1 MFRHVTNAEN
11 KGASCRCFF
20 DSSWLRR
27 IVDGK
32 PWYPI
37 TEFSTVYIYIYIY
50 PPRIDG
56 DGMHFEC
63 RMCSLFV
70 WKIRSTSCRR
80 SSNRS
85 RDQTEGTRNRQIH
98 IVLLDHRI
106 IILKTQCYRD
116 KLRPVNNGFN
126 KAIRFDNGIDRAF
139 CSLCITVHFPM
150 THDDDPDVYRC
161 VLLLSL
167 FTRYR
172 HRLLRRA
179 LRVEFTLSYYPR
191 GGEGRRELIIF
202 HAIDSHLYWLL
213 EKDEMR

>member
-1 MFRHVTNAEN
+1 
-11 KGASCRCFF
+11 
-20 DSSWLRR
+20 
-27 IVDGK
+27 
-32 PWYPI
+32 
-37 TEFSTVYIYIYIY
+37 
-50 PPRIDG
+50 
-56 DGMHFEC
+56 
-63 RMCSLFV
+63 MCSLFV

-85 RDQTEGTRNRQIH
+85 RDQTEGTRNWQIH

-202 HAIDSHLYWLL
+202 HAIDSHLY
-213 EKDEMR
+213 